1 MGDRWPS
8 AQEVEEYRGVGK
20 DAVDSCVATM
30 GTPGHW
36 VGRFSKFERD
46 EVDAWVR
53 AGGADGGASEVEM
66 RRGRP

>member
-8 AQEVEEYRGVGK
+8 AQKVAEYRGVGK

-30 GTPGHW
+30 GMPGHR
-36 VGRFSKFERD
+36 VGRFSKFKRD

-53 AGGADGGASEVEM
+53 AGGAGHGDPDQGQESD
-66 RRGRP
+66 